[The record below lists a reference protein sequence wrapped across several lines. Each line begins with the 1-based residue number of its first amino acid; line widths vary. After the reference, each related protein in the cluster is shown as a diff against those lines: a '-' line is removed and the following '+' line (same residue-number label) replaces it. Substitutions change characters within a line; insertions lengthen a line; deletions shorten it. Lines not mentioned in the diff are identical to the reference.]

1 MYAYVCIISLAKKP
15 YLSILVLFVVG
26 SENIKITLKDKYK
39 RPQKKFHY
47 DVLKVLLV
55 VGFKFIFY
63 KKEIDKYY
71 WKIH

>member
-1 MYAYVCIISLAKKP
+1 
-15 YLSILVLFVVG
+15 VVG

-47 DVLKVLLV
+47 DVLKVLLA